1 MDEVIRQKY
10 KILSDKLYIIRDG
23 ISELSDSYDMLKNT
37 MKEVLLID
45 REILSEDIINKIQS
59 DNNKIYDE
67 LVNGII
73 PRINNK
79 I

>member
-10 KILSDKLYIIRDG
+10 KILSDKLYIIRDD